1 MVLFVK
7 LRYIGWVVFGSFGRG
22 EGGGGTGR
30 GEGDSKSA
38 GLRASADFVYD
49 YNPP

>member
-22 EGGGGTGR
+22 EGGGAGW